1 MPSALPISEPPT
13 PIATDAVVIGAGPIG
28 LFLVFQLGL
37 QGLRAHLIDTL
48 PHPGGQCVEL
58 YGDKPIYDIPALPVC
73 SAHEL
78 VQRLQEQM
86 APFAPVQHLGEQV
99 STLQP
104 LATGG
109 WQVGTEQGTQ
119 LHARAVFIAAGVGAF
134 VPRTLKLPGL
144 QAYSGGQV
152 LYHLGDLAPL
162 AGQRVVVHGGGEA
175 AVAQAIACATAPAA
189 QRPARTTLQH
199 RRDVFDAPPELLQEL
214 QSLRAAGR
222 MDVAI
227 GMASGMEQEPA
238 PPGLPGPPTRLTALT
253 LNTPAGTLLR
263 LPLDVLL
270 VRLGLAPQLGP
281 LADWGLQLERKQLRV
296 DPATLATNLPGIY
309 AVGDVAHYPGTR
321 KLLVCGF
328 HEATLA
334 AFGAAEWLA
343 GQALP
348 LEYTSSS
355 TRLQQRLGVQAATST
370 LSYS

>member
-1 MPSALPISEPPT
+1 MRWLRFFVPSALPISEPPT

-78 VQRLQEQM
+78 VQRLAQQM

-109 WQVGTEQGTQ
+109 WQVGTEQGTE

-152 LYHLGDLAPL
+152 LYHLGDLAPWR
-162 AGQRVVVHGGGEA
+162 ANGWWYTV
-175 AVAQAIACATAPAA
+175 AA
-189 QRPARTTLQH
+189 QRPWPRPLPVPRHPPHSARRAPHCSTGATCSTPHPSCWNNCTTC
-199 RRDVFDAPPELLQEL
+199 A
-214 QSLRAAGR
+214 
-222 MDVAI
+222 
-227 GMASGMEQEPA
+227 
-238 PPGLPGPPTRLTALT
+238 
-253 LNTPAGTLLR
+253 
-263 LPLDVLL
+263 
-270 VRLGLAPQLGP
+270 
-281 LADWGLQLERKQLRV
+281 
-296 DPATLATNLPGIY
+296 
-309 AVGDVAHYPGTR
+309 
-321 KLLVCGF
+321 
-328 HEATLA
+328 
-334 AFGAAEWLA
+334 
-343 GQALP
+343 
-348 LEYTSSS
+348 
-355 TRLQQRLGVQAATST
+355 QQATST
-370 LSYS
+370 

>member
-78 VQRLQEQM
+78 VQRLAQQM
-86 APFAPVQHLGEQV
+86 APFAPVQHLGEHV
-99 STLQP
+99 NTLQP

-162 AGQRVVVHGGGEA
+162 AGQQVVVHGGGPE

-199 RRDVFDAPPELLQEL
+199 RRDVFDAPPELLEQL
-214 QSLRAAGR
+214 QSLRAAGHIN
-222 MDVAI
+222 VAI
-227 GMASGMEQEPA
+227 GVPSNVEQE
-238 PPGLPGPPTRLTALT
+238 LGPPARLTALE
-253 LNTPAGTLLR
+253 LNTPDGGVLR

-270 VRLGLAPQLGP
+270 VRLGLTPRLGP
-281 LADWGLQLERKQLRV
+281 LAEWGLQLERKQLPV
-296 DPATLATNLPGIY
+296 DPATFATNLPGIY
-309 AVGDVAHYPGTR
+309 AVGDVAHYPGKR

-334 AFGAAEWLA
+334 AFSAAEWLA
-343 GQALP
+343 GQPVP

-355 TRLQQRLGVQAATST
+355 TRLQQRLGVQAAST
-370 LSYS
+370 LTYS

>member
-109 WQVGTEQGTQ
+109 WQVGTEQGTE

-162 AGQRVVVHGGGEA
+162 AGQRVVVHGGGPE

-199 RRDVFDAPPELLQEL
+199 RRDVFDAPPELLEQL
-214 QSLRAAGR
+214 HHLRAAGHIN
-222 MDVAI
+222 VAI
-227 GMASGMEQEPA
+227 GVPSNVEQEP
-238 PPGLPGPPTRLTALT
+238 GPPARLTALE
-253 LNTPAGTLLR
+253 LNTPDGGVLR

-270 VRLGLAPQLGP
+270 VRLGLTPRLGP
-281 LADWGLQLERKQLRV
+281 LADWGLQLERKQLPV
-296 DPATLATNLPGIY
+296 DPATFATNLPGIY
-309 AVGDVAHYPGTR
+309 AVGDVAHYPGKR